1 MKSSN
6 FRSWLAAG
14 VAVLLA
20 VACSGGSTSTVPQ
33 PTATGSA
40 GNTSVGNAQYVG
52 GAFAPLRLPGTSA
65 ALLTMTVTSSAFTN
79 GGPLPASAPGPAAN
93 GCSTSGTA
101 TSPQLT
107 WTPGPAGTKAYMV
120 TVFDT
125 DAPTGLGFVHWTL
138 LDLPA
143 SVTSLPAGYGTPGA
157 ATLGG
162 INGYNDQGFNGYT
175 GPCPPV
181 GDGAHH
187 YWITVS
193 ALNTTLAPIL
203 ASVGFTNTATTTTA
217 TLAAITFFVR
227 QNNAILAQGQIVGT
241 YGH

>member
-1 MKSSN
+1 
-6 FRSWLAAG
+6 
-14 VAVLLA
+14 
-20 VACSGGSTSTVPQ
+20 
-33 PTATGSA
+33 
-40 GNTSVGNAQYVG
+40 
-52 GAFAPLRLPGTSA
+52 
-65 ALLTMTVTSSAFTN
+65 
-79 GGPLPASAPGPAAN
+79 
-93 GCSTSGTA
+93 
-101 TSPQLT
+101 
-107 WTPGPAGTKAYMV
+107 MV
-120 TVFDT
+120 TMFDS
-125 DAPTGLGFVHWTL
+125 DAPTGIGFVHWTL
-138 LDLPA
+138 IDLPA
-143 SVTSLPAGYGTPGA
+143 AVTSLPAGYGTPGN
-157 ATLGG
+157 TSLGG
-162 INGYNDQGFNGYT
+162 ISGYNDQGFNGYT